1 MLDGGEIVRTDRS
14 VGELPDRLQITEKT
28 LVVEI
33 LFVEFDRETDIF
45 AEREIRPRGDLVAT
59 GFFEG

>member
-1 MLDGGEIVRTDRS
+1 MRRS

-28 LVVEI
+28 LVVGI
-33 LFVEFDRETDIF
+33 LFTEFDRETDIF
-45 AEREIRPRGDLVAT
+45 AEREIRPRRDLVAT